1 MKIERQAF
9 KPEDFYGSGQY
20 LLRYSQNRDWDYLK
34 TVLWKVG
41 YKSGSYFLIS
51 MTDGAIFKEHASK
64 EELCRNLNDD
74 ERGYRQPSDYELS
87 VLLTL
92 IGSRRNLG

>member
-1 MKIERQAF
+1 MSVERKAF
-9 KPEDFYGSGQY
+9 KPEDFNGSGQY
-20 LLRYSQNRDWDYLK
+20 LLRCSTSRDWNYLQ

-41 YKSGSYFLIS
+41 YKGGSYYLIA
-51 MTDGAIFKEHASK
+51 MTDGAIFKEHESK
-64 EELCRNLNDD
+64 EALCRSLNDD
-74 ERGYRQPSDYELS
+74 ERGYRQPTDHELS